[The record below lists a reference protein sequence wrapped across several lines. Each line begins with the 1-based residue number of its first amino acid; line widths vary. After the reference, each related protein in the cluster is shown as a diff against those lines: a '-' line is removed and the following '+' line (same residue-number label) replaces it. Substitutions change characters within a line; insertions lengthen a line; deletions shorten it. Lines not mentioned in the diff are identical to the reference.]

1 MYNIPI
7 LLILSLVNPLPQ
19 FVVFLLNSSQYTFMH
34 VVLIKRIIKGFYL
47 FQSFSPLLFVDVL
60 SNQKKYH
67 FNKLGQVFVE
77 IQPPESLCS
86 A

>member
-1 MYNIPI
+1 MDMVVS
-7 LLILSLVNPLPQ
+7 LLPVLPG
-19 FVVFLLNSSQYTFMH
+19 L
-34 VVLIKRIIKGFYL
+34 
-47 FQSFSPLLFVDVL
+47 QSFSPLLFVDVL

-77 IQPPESLCS
+77 IQPPETLSS